1 MLILNYFKKI
11 SFWSILKRQFQFKY
25 LNLQLFRNETDNFNI
40 CLKMSEKT
48 PLGERKTASSNE
60 ADTAKD
66 VPVLTPPP
74 LSSNSH
80 TPLR

>member
-1 MLILNYFKKI
+1 
-11 SFWSILKRQFQFKY
+11 
-25 LNLQLFRNETDNFNI
+25 
-40 CLKMSEKT
+40 MSEKT

>member
-1 MLILNYFKKI
+1 
-11 SFWSILKRQFQFKY
+11 
-25 LNLQLFRNETDNFNI
+25 
-40 CLKMSEKT
+40 MSEKT
-48 PLGERKTASSNE
+48 PLGERKSQTASSNE